1 MAKEEHHPLVEGQ
14 DVDSDEYEDGP
25 ESSRSRAA
33 WSSRQQSRPGP
44 WLSSPVFRM
53 VAVATILVLF
63 IVVAAVIGLQF
74 LSLSQRPSP
83 PAGPECAARTSMWSP
98 VLRDIPMKYAPVD
111 FNGSFMHENI
121 YRQVGSPEVDAAWEA
136 LGVDYRAGAIS
147 YEDGLASGLDESYA
161 QRSPQY
167 GGGFIVNVEGM
178 HHLHCLNLVRKAL
191 YFNYDH
197 YRELGH
203 HAFKND
209 EYILRLHVTH
219 CLDTI
224 RQVLMC
230 NVDTG
235 VLGQVWVDPEKP
247 NAFPDFNT
255 RHMCKDY
262 DAVRRWAKDL
272 QAPPLEEV
280 PGDFLAPPIYGG
292 VMPNTP

>member
-14 DVDSDEYEDGP
+14 DVDSDDDLHL
-25 ESSRSRAA
+25 
-33 WSSRQQSRPGP
+33 QQ
-44 WLSSPVFRM
+44 
-53 VAVATILVLF
+53 AQT
-63 IVVAAVIGLQF
+63 
-74 LSLSQRPSP
+74 
-83 PAGPECAARTSMWSP
+83 P
-98 VLRDIPMKYAPVD
+98 VLRDIQMRYAPVD
-111 FNGSFMHENI
+111 FNGSFMNENI

-136 LGVDYRAGAIS
+136 LGVDCAIS

-272 QAPPLEEV
+272 QAPPLEDV